1 MSNMVL
7 RDASAS
13 KIFLQNIVSSSLR
26 IKIFLKCCWNNWKI
40 FETLAK
46 NSNSSW
52 DLRNKFV
59 EPTEFQAFK
68 GKLNVPTCF
77 QGKIYCVSW
86 TRGATRWNSFG
97 YCLSIHQPPPVAT
110 PHLLQRVFSGHLGH
124 LIKASYISQG
134 FQFKY
139 DFYFRFDQYICHL
152 TPMQRFVQLILYTP
166 HAEIESPRIS

>member
-1 MSNMVL
+1 MLAHLKSFCKIL
-7 RDASAS
+7 SRLPWGL
-13 KIFLQNIVSSSLR
+13 KIFSNAAGI
-26 IKIFLKCCWNNWKI
+26 IEKYLKHWQ
-40 FETLAK
+40 K

-77 QGKIYCVSW
+77 QGRIYCVSW

-97 YCLSIHQPPPVAT
+97 YCLSIRLPSSVAT